1 MLMSI
6 TREDAADALRLA
18 DEAERRSRV
27 LRGYQS
33 AAPHLIL
40 WGCVY
45 AATYSFS
52 YFQPMH
58 GGLAWLIVVP
68 LALIG
73 DVAIS
78 WRDRPNR
85 ADRLLMPVMIA
96 TFLAFIVATTAIMRP
111 HDPRQTAAFVPLAV
125 AWAYVAMGA
134 YHGRRMTF
142 AGIALGALTVF
153 GYFVVHAWLMLWM
166 AAVGGGTLLLTG
178 YWLRRA

>member
-1 MLMSI
+1 MSI
-6 TREDAADALRLA
+6 TREDAAHALRLA

-78 WRDRPNR
+78 WRDRPDR

-111 HDPRQTAAFVPLAV
+111 HDPRQMSAFVPLLV
-125 AWAYVAMGA
+125 ACLY
-134 YHGRRMTF
+134 
-142 AGIALGALTVF
+142 IALGLRLGLRITLAGVALGGLTLF
-153 GYFVVHAWLMLWM
+153 GYFALHPWFMLWM
-166 AAVGGGTLLLTG
+166 AAVGGGTLVLSGL
-178 YWLRRA
+178 WLRRA